1 MIEIY
6 KDEKRK
12 YLNEFEDKDPEVV
25 KQYETGDNL
34 LSFLPVSIF
43 YGQRPSVWW
52 TRRHDIDLLFGTYKY
67 GYAMYP

>member
-1 MIEIY
+1 LQLLHRVKGLIEIY
-6 KDEKRK
+6 KEEKRK

-43 YGQRPSVWW
+43 YG
-52 TRRHDIDLLFGTYKY
+52 
-67 GYAMYP
+67 